1 MLDKTGTLIPQHLEA
16 VFKRPGLLMI
26 MEKYQTLYDSVMEK
40 INDGDEL
47 FVGISTPT
55 FSAIHSDIQRNLMAQ
70 HPYAVCSWCEGE
82 GCRNCKDK
90 GFIGKFAYEL
100 TPQKG
105 AE

>member
-1 MLDKTGTLIPQHLEA
+1 MLDKTGTLIPQHLEK

-70 HPYAVCSWCEGE
+70 KPYNVCSWCEGE
-82 GCRNCKDK
+82 GCANCKSK
-90 GFIGKFAYEL
+90 GWQGKFAHDM
-100 TPQKG
+100 TPQK
-105 AE
+105 E